1 MSCSA
6 VVQSSLLGG
15 VLGRCVFFLAL
26 LAASWSTAASARAIN
41 IQFDYSY
48 DTLGFFGTAQNPT
61 PARSTLEFA
70 ARAFTPLMDTLSAI
84 QPSGGNAWTARFIDP
99 STNTFNNVPNLAVP
113 QNTLIV
119 YAIARDLAGSAIG
132 QASPGNYQFNGSP
145 TANFSSA
152 VTNRG
157 QGDATLDFAPWGGV
171 IAIDIQ
177 NSSGV
182 PRNWSYDLGAAPAAN
197 NYDFYTVVTHELAH
211 LLGFGVSNAF
221 SADISNNAFVGANVQ
236 SLYGG
241 PAPLAGGQ
249 HWASG
254 VTSPPFLPGTQPKPS
269 LGPSL
274 TLGERKLF
282 TPLDYAA
289 LADIGWQVPPELL
302 GLPAD
307 FNGDAVVDGADFLI
321 WQRGYGGFGGTQ
333 GDANGDL
340 RVDDFDGWIV
350 SNYLWSQG
358 FAPEAVAA
366 TAPTSL
372 TIPEP
377 TAAGLAAVGLL
388 GFALQIRRRRHNII
402 TDVTINSC
410 SHAKPK

>member
-1 MSCSA
+1 MSRSA
-6 VVQSSLLGG
+6 AAFHSPLRRGALRLGG
-15 VLGRCVFFLAL
+15 LCLAL
-26 LAASWSTAASARAIN
+26 IVFALSAATPACAIT

-61 PARSTLEFA
+61 PARTTLEFA
-70 ARAFTPLMDTLSAI
+70 ARTFTPFTDTLSAI
-84 QPSGGNAWTARFIDP
+84 QPSGGNSWTARFIDP

-113 QNTLIV
+113 QDTLVV
-119 YAIARDLAGSAIG
+119 YAIARDLAGAALG
-132 QASPGNYQFNGSP
+132 QASPGNYLFNGTP
-145 TANFSSA
+145 TASFSNA

-157 QGDATLDFAPWGGV
+157 QGDQSLDFAPWGGV
-171 IAIDIQ
+171 IAIDVQ

-182 PRNWSYDLGAAPAAN
+182 SRNWHYDLGVELAGN
-197 NYDFYTVVTHELAH
+197 DYDFYTVVTHELAH
-211 LLGFGVSNAF
+211 LFGFGVSNAF
-221 SADISNNAFVGANVQ
+221 STDISGSAFTGANAV

-241 PAPLAGGQ
+241 TVPLTGGQ
-249 HWASG
+249 HWASN

-274 TLGERKLF
+274 SLGERKLF

-289 LADIGWQVPPELL
+289 LADIGWEVPPELL

-321 WQRGYGGFGGTQ
+321 WQRGYGGFGGTP
-333 GDANGDL
+333 GDADGDL

-350 SNYLWSQG
+350 RNYLGSQG
-358 FAPEAVAA
+358 FVPESIAASAVVPEPAAVA
-366 TAPTSL
+366 
-372 TIPEP
+372 
-377 TAAGLAAVGLL
+377 LAAVGLISL
-388 GFALQIRRRRHNII
+388 ISRSSRRRHNII